1 MFKAILAPVSATAV
15 PVARRAGRGAL
26 FAAGA
31 SLLVA
36 GGCSQKSDSE
46 AVLTS
51 GGRDFDDNAAGDGA
65 GGAGSPPEITAVDV
79 TFEADFGGE
88 PALVVRVGFT
98 DADNDVEEGG
108 ALEVTVTPEGA
119 DPSAFGPWT
128 VGEDPEVQ
136 LEEAGVL
143 LFGVR
148 GVSATKGYGID
159 VGLYDAAGNAS
170 DIASGSYA
178 P

>member
-1 MFKAILAPVSATAV
+1 MFKSILAPASAA
-15 PVARRAGRGAL
+15 AL
-26 FAAGA
+26 L
-31 SLLVA
+31 LLV
-36 GGCSQKSDSE
+36 GCSQKSDSE

-51 GGRDFDDNAAGDGA
+51 GGRDFDDNAAGDGSA
-65 GGAGSPPEITAVDV
+65 GAGSAPAITAVDI
-79 TFEADFGGE
+79 TFEPDFGGE
-88 PALVVRVGFT
+88 AALVVRVGFE
-98 DADNDVEEGG
+98 DADNDVEDGG

-128 VGEDPEVQ
+128 IGEDPEVQ
-136 LEEAGVL
+136 LEDAGVL

-148 GVSATKGYGID
+148 GVSATKAYGID

-170 DIASGSYA
+170 DIASGSYE